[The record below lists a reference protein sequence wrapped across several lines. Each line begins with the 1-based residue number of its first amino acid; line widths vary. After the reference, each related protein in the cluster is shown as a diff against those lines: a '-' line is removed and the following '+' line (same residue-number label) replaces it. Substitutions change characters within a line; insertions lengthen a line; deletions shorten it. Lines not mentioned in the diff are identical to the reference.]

1 MVILWSFC
9 GHSVVIGGHWWLIR
23 LSFGGHWWSFDG
35 HWLLLVVIGCHWLS
49 LVVIG
54 GCWWSLVV
62 IKWLLVVVDGYEYWD

>member
-1 MVILWSFC
+1 
-9 GHSVVIGGHWWLIR
+9 VVIGGHWWLIR